1 MNKEMFVLELPRLTV
16 TVGKEFSRDMYPE
29 GDGVYFVSQEN
40 GNIYVAEVCNEN
52 GAVAVTWLPQ
62 SVLKQ
67 MWKKEFQ
74 EEQQHIVEVLMDK
87 LYDRLEEMTDKISI
101 ELQKNLAIS
110 TQRIVNLIPSFTEAD
125 EECLHKIAAGV
136 DAIHK
141 EMESLS
147 KVSGVSEST
156 LLDIIRT
163 VSK

>member
-16 TVGKEFSRDMYPE
+16 SIGKEFNRDMYPE

-52 GAVAVTWLPQ
+52 GAVAVTWLPV
-62 SVLKQ
+62 SALKQ
-67 MWKKEFQ
+67 MWEKDFEDK
-74 EEQQHIVEVLMDK
+74 QQHIVEVLMDK
-87 LYDRLEEMTDKISI
+87 LYDRLNEMTENVVLDMIKKQEEFWHRKFNSDC
-101 ELQKNLAIS
+101 
-110 TQRIVNLIPSFTEAD
+110 SFTEAD

-141 EMESLS
+141 EIASLS
-147 KVSGVSEST
+147 KVSGVSEAT